1 MPVNPEKH
9 IRQAS
14 GIQHEIYSES
24 DWLGESP
31 ENIWQI
37 RTSRKSGKEP
47 PEPPLPLNPQVS
59 CDLLTRNGRRST
71 KSPTS
76 SLPSPHHSLA
86 SNLCLFTV
94 GLSKHVCISVQ
105 SLVITKFTKS
115 CKPSQPYSMIS
126 KTSAQHMPR
135 RLDFLPHG
143 PYHIRKHRDGLQ
155 NYPERCTLL
164 QRVSLTPVGTLR
176 WTHFFDRAAH

>member
-1 MPVNPEKH
+1 M
-9 IRQAS
+9 
-14 GIQHEIYSES
+14 ES
-24 DWLGESP
+24 DWLGASP

-86 SNLCLFTV
+86 SNIFLFTV
-94 GLSKHVCISVQ
+94 ELSKNVCISVQ

-115 CKPSQPYSMIS
+115 CKPSQPYSMTS
-126 KTSAQHMPR
+126 KTSVQHMPR
-135 RLDFLPHG
+135 RLDFSTTRSVSHSETQGRTSELPGTAYIVTTRLPH
-143 PYHIRKHRDGLQ
+143 PR
-155 NYPERCTLL
+155 
-164 QRVSLTPVGTLR
+164 
-176 WTHFFDRAAH
+176 